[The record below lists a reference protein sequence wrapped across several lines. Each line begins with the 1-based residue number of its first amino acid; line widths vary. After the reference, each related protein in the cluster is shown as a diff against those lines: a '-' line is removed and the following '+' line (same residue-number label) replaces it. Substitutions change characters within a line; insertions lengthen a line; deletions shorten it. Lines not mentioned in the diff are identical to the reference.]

1 MVGRGMDEN
10 LKRKL
15 LVIALDGATWD
26 LLGRWLVED
35 KLPNL
40 QRLLR
45 GGVSAALESTI
56 PPISPTAWLSFFT
69 GKNPGYHGVYDF
81 FRPLRRHYTDLI
93 PSTADLNQQPTL
105 WGILSQWGRQVG
117 VVNVPMT
124 FPVEK
129 VAGYIIPGAPAPA
142 VPDAAYP
149 PGLLAELQEHG
160 WDLTRDATLV
170 KGSYE
175 EMLQSLKDLVN
186 TRVEATCYLLRNK
199 PWDFFMVH
207 FLETDQAG
215 HTFWR
220 FLEKEGNPY
229 QNSMLSLFEVVDEGV
244 GKILEI
250 AGDVPVILMSDHGMG
265 AVDYHLNLN
274 NWLLQEG
281 FMQWKR
287 RIPTALR
294 RFGYKLGL
302 SPSFV
307 YNLLPPKLTQRL
319 TLGELRTGLAQIP
332 TEHVGQRSSGFQK
345 LIKLISKGLFLSF
358 GDIDWASSVA
368 YSTGTTQVG
377 LIYLNVR
384 GREPHGIVN
393 SGGEYED
400 IRSQIADRLMT
411 FVDPYTNRS
420 LVKRVY
426 RREELYRGPYYNDS
440 PDLIVKYNYGEYDQK
455 KGPVFMSTHPVQR
468 VRNANAA
475 HRMEGVFLMYAP
487 GIALQDSK
495 IEKISLIDIAP
506 TIFYVL
512 GEKVPQEFEGQVIE
526 QAFTDDYRSGHP
538 IQMYEEAL
546 TDLKPEGEVSPE
558 ELEAIL
564 ERLHGLGY
572 V

>member
-1 MVGRGMDEN
+1 MSETFT
-10 LKRKL
+10 RKL

-26 LLGRWLVED
+26 LLDGWLKEG

-40 QRLLR
+40 QRLIN

-69 GKNPGYHGVYDF
+69 GKNPGHHGVYDF

-105 WGILSQWGRQVG
+105 WGILSQWHRPVC

-124 FPVEK
+124 FPAEK
-129 VAGYIIPGAPAPA
+129 VTGCIIPGAPAPA
-142 VPDAAYP
+142 VFDAAYP
-149 PGLLAELQEHG
+149 PGLLAELQEQG

-175 EMLQSLKDLVN
+175 EMFQSLKDLVN
-186 TRVEATCYLLRNK
+186 TRVEATCYLLKNK

-229 QNSMLSLFEVVDEGV
+229 QNSMLSIFEVVDEGV
-244 GKILEI
+244 GKILKT

-265 AVDYHLNLN
+265 AVKYHLNLN

-281 FMQWKR
+281 SMQWKR
-287 RIPTALR
+287 RISTALR
-294 RFGYKLGL
+294 RFGYRLGL

-307 YNLLPPKLTQRL
+307 YNLLPSELTQRL

-332 TEHVGQRSSGFQK
+332 TEHVGQHISGFQK
-345 LIKLISKGLFLSF
+345 LVKTISRWLFLSF
-358 GDIDWASSVA
+358 DDIDWASTVA

-377 LIYLNVR
+377 FIYLNVR

-393 SGGEYED
+393 EGAEYEYV
-400 IRSQIADRLMT
+400 RAQIAERLLT

-426 RREELYRGPYYNDS
+426 RREELYCGPYYNDG
-440 PDLIVKYNYGEYDQK
+440 PDLIVEYNYGEYDQK
-455 KGPVFMSTHPVQR
+455 KGPIFMSTHSVQR
-468 VRNANAA
+468 VRDANAA
-475 HRMEGVFLMYAP
+475 HRMEGIFLMCAP
-487 GIALQDSK
+487 GMAVQDAK
-495 IEKISLIDIAP
+495 IEKVHLIDIAP
-506 TIFYVL
+506 TVFYML
-512 GEKVPQEFEGQVIE
+512 GEKVPREFEGQVIE
-526 QAFTDDYRSGHP
+526 RAFTDEYRSTHP
-538 IQMYEEAL
+538 MQMYEEAL
-546 TDLKPEGEVSPE
+546 TNLKPEGEVSPE
-558 ELEAIL
+558 ELEDIL